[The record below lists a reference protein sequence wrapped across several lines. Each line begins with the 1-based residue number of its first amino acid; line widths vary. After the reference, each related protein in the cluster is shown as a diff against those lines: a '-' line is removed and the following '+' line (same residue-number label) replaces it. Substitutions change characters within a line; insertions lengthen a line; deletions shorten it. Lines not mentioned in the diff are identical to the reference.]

1 MFSRQHPELAA
12 KFPIWNKGDWSWQ
25 GTELTPPKGLEKNEL
40 NYGLIHGDFHT
51 GNFHI
56 YKAAK
61 RSEAKRELNP
71 PDGLGIP
78 GQHL

>member
-40 NYGLIHGDFHT
+40 NYGLIHGDLNT

-61 RSEAKRELNP
+61 RSELLAEETP
-71 PDGLGIP
+71 SE
-78 GQHL
+78 